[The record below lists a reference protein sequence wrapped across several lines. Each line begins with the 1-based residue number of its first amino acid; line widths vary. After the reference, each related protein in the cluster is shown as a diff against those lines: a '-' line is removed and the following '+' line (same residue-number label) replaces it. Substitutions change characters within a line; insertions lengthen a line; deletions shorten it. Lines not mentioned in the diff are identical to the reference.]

1 MKKHLLQLPAITL
14 LAIFLV
20 MSTRSA
26 EMLPT
31 LVTVK
36 TANPH
41 LVAHQLEAHGFDI
54 AGVSPSKGQIQ
65 IVTES
70 GDFLSKTL
78 STFFE
83 SNEISISA
91 QELSQPYEDY
101 NTDLS
106 YPNYD
111 ETLAILK
118 LMAVQHPGNAH
129 LFNLNELLGT
139 PLSQEGRAI
148 WALHVSSEP
157 EVIADRPKVVFIGQ
171 HHARE
176 LMTHQAVLD
185 TARDLLSNAPSS
197 PQYEKAIAEYSFW
210 FVPIVNPDGLSYV
223 FEHDRMWRKNRSLN
237 NNSNYRGVDLN
248 RNYEFKWGA
257 CGSNSNSPGSNIY
270 KGISSSSEPEV
281 QTLDRLNE
289 RLKAQLLISYHSS
302 GNEVLFPYVCGNMPE
317 PEIYFDLRDKI
328 TQVTEFG
335 QRHASSSG
343 EDFEHHYAKHGSL
356 SFLLEVGEEFQ
367 PPLETYKQDVWP
379 RIQKVLP
386 LLITTLESSAW
397 LSLKIVGGDNGQP
410 IKAANLTIEEV
421 SFTENEQRLTDQFGR
436 IRWKLSPNSYH
447 ISIGKNGYVTQQMT
461 LSVGAQ
467 GLNQV
472 VTLQPN
478 PIEQYQ
484 SL

>member
-1 MKKHLLQLPAITL
+1 MRKHLIQLSATVF
-14 LAIFLV
+14 LAILLV

-31 LVTVK
+31 LVTLK

-41 LVAHQLEAHGFDI
+41 IDAHQLESLGFDI
-54 AGVSPSKGQIQ
+54 AGVSRSKGQIQ
-65 IVTES
+65 IVSKS
-70 GDFLSKTL
+70 GDFLTKTL
-78 STFFE
+78 STFFGP
-83 SNEISISA
+83 NEIQISA
-91 QELSQPYEDY
+91 RELSQPYEDY
-101 NTDLS
+101 SPESS

-111 ETLAILK
+111 QTLATLRQ
-118 LMAVQHPGNAH
+118 MAAENSANAH

-148 WALHVSSEP
+148 WALHVSSDPAIIE
-157 EVIADRPKVVFIGQ
+157 DRPKVVFIGQ

-185 TARDLLSNAPSS
+185 TARDLLSNTPSN
-197 PQYEKAIAEYSFW
+197 PQYKRAIASYSFW

-237 NNSNYRGVDLN
+237 SKSGYRGVDLN
-248 RNYEFKWGA
+248 RNYDFKWGA
-257 CGSNSNSPGSNIY
+257 CGSNSNSPASNIY
-270 KGISSSSEPEV
+270 KGGSASSEPEV

-289 RLKAQLLISYHSS
+289 LLKTQLLISYHSS
-302 GNEVLFPYVCGNMPE
+302 GNEVLYPYVCGDTAE
-317 PEIYFDLRDKI
+317 RGIYFDLRDKI
-328 TQVTEFG
+328 AQATQFG

-343 EDFEHHYAKHGSL
+343 EDFEHHYAQHGSL
-356 SFLLEVGEEFQ
+356 SFLLEIGEEFQ
-367 PPLETYKQDVWP
+367 PPLATYKQDVWP

-397 LSLKIVGGDNGQP
+397 LSLNIVGSDDGQP
-410 IKAANLTIEEV
+410 IEGANLTIDEV

-447 ISIGKNGYVTQQMT
+447 IRVWKNGYVSQQIT
-461 LSVGAQ
+461 ISVGGQ
-467 GLNQV
+467 GLIQV
-472 VTLQPN
+472 VTLHPN
-478 PIEQYQ
+478 LTEQHQ